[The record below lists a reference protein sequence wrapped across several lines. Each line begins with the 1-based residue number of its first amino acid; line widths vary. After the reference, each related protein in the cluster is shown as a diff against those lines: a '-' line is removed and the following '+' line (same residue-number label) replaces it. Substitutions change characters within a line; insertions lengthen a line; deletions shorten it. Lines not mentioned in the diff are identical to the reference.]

1 MLPFCRFSAS
11 FSLRYDITDVILQNN
26 EKMKLNYLSSL
37 LFDLSETLIAV
48 KPMKNN
54 HQYPFIMAV
63 GNLIILTYHAPELK
77 I

>member
-63 GNLIILTYHAPELK
+63 GNLIILTHHAPELK